1 MTAIHWSNYDEVRNV
16 LENCDNSELIVNC
29 RSGPMMMLPLLQ
41 LASYLRNQQDAVKI
55 VKLLLNHGAKL
66 PVPRSWGYTP
76 LHEAVK
82 SGHINCIKL
91 LLEYRAN
98 INAVDENGVSPLL
111 LLVNEMIMS
120 NTSSTLTIE
129 RYEMIVVVSFKRCFC

>member
-55 VKLLLNHGAKL
+55 VKLLLNHGAKANCCDKIG
-66 PVPRSWGYTP
+66 RTP
-76 LHEAVK
+76 LHYAAILGSEDVVR
-82 SGHINCIKL
+82 L
-91 LLEYRAN
+91 LLEAGASPNNRYVLMPWKNDGSYNSFRCSHGLDCAREVTAAN
-98 INAVDENGVSPLL
+98 NYVKKLASL
-111 LLVNEMIMS
+111 
-120 NTSSTLTIE
+120 
-129 RYEMIVVVSFKRCFC
+129 